1 MAKKEGEPPVPP
13 EKEGRKAVRFS
24 ARPPPR
30 FVKGSDFNL
39 WVQRLELYFKEADV
53 PAEKRGEELVS
64 LLEDDAF
71 RIVSQLGFIGSDGVE
86 YDAVKTCLKEQPQ
99 QPLLVQGAQST
110 VEELALQAQ
119 QLSQQLSKLQAG
131 REVGENKSSPRRAI
145 DCWNCKK
152 TGHVRR
158 NCPQRQERS
167 RDGRKDRSVKYTSA
181 VACTLTLQGMVER
194 RPTRMLVDTG
204 SSVTLLHERVW
215 NHIAGG
221 KKLNASQCPVMAVNG
236 ESLSLCGQTK
246 VDLMVG
252 RHIRSHT
259 VLVVQGMTQE
269 CLLGTDF
276 LEQYQ
281 CVIDVRGRTMTI
293 EGETIPLDRMSGR
306 CMATCHVFVQETTVI
321 PPYHEVRVQVQLEDE
336 NTNGDYVGLFQSETE
351 MSTHH
356 GLLFACSVSPVH
368 NGKAVV
374 QLVNPSS
381 VPATLHS
388 QEKVGQMSS
397 LMEEL
402 DGVNM
407 VEPALCK
414 INGLSDA
421 VFYKAYFLVLEF
433 H

>member
-1 MAKKEGEPPVPP
+1 MARQQFVHSVSSPSIQMRLLKKGP
-13 EKEGRKAVRFS
+13 ETLEAALGLARQWES
-24 ARPPPR
+24 A
-30 FVKGSDFNL
+30 
-39 WVQRLELYFKEADV
+39 ELAQQSL
-53 PAEKRGEELVS
+53 RGEKQV
-64 LLEDDAF
+64 
-71 RIVSQLGFIGSDGVE
+71 QGSFATSE
-86 YDAVKTCLKEQPQ
+86 EQPQ

-145 DCWNCKK
+145 VCWNCKK
-152 TGHVRR
+152 TGHVRC
-158 NCPQRQERS
+158 NCPQRS

-194 RPTRMLVDTG
+194 QPTCMLVDMG

-215 NHIAGG
+215 NDIAGG
-221 KKLNASQCPVMAVNG
+221 KKLNVSQCPVMG

-252 RHIRSHT
+252 RHVRSHT
-259 VLVVQGMTQE
+259 VFVVQGMTQE

-293 EGETIPLDRMSGR
+293 EGETVSLDRMSGR

-321 PPYHEVRVQVQLEDE
+321 PPYHELRLQVQLEDE
-336 NTNGDYVGLFQSETE
+336 NTNGDYVGLFQPKTE
-351 MSTHH
+351 MSTHY
-356 GLLFACSVSPVH
+356 GLLFVCYVSPVH

-388 QEKVGQMSS
+388 QEKVGQMSP
-397 LMEEL
+397 LEEL

-407 VEPALCK
+407 VEPALDANPPSRSPK
-414 INGLSDA
+414 VVGKSVEEPMGDISGL
-421 VFYKAYFLVLEF
+421 
-433 H
+433 